1 MISTD
6 LIVVTPWIV
15 FGAALVAVCVQL
27 LRSRRAG
34 RSRRAERPTRRP
46 AQTQEEQCP
55 QKKQTAPKR

>member
-6 LIVVTPWIV
+6 LIVAAPWIV

-27 LRSRRAG
+27 LRSRRA
-34 RSRRAERPTRRP
+34 ERPARRP

-55 QKKQTAPKR
+55 EKKETAPKR